1 MLHLV
6 KSSRA
11 YDPETIAVM
20 TTAFDQ
26 VSQSLSARM
35 NGNEDVQRA
44 LAAAILRLVD
54 QGERDPM
61 LLADVA
67 FRELAGELLIPI
79 PEFRIADHLVT
90 TTRVPTPTRP

>member
-1 MLHLV
+1 MSHLV
-6 KSSRA
+6 EPNRA
-11 YDPETIAVM
+11 YDLDLETIAVM
-20 TTAFDQ
+20 ETAFDL

-67 FRELAGELLIPI
+67 FRQLAGI
-79 PEFRIADHLVT
+79 
-90 TTRVPTPTRP
+90 

>member
-1 MLHLV
+1 MSHLV
-6 KSSRA
+6 EPNRT
-11 YDPETIAVM
+11 YDLETIAVM
-20 TTAFDQ
+20 ETAFDL

-54 QGERDPM
+54 QGERDPI

-67 FRELAGELLIPI
+67 FRELAGI
-79 PEFRIADHLVT
+79 
-90 TTRVPTPTRP
+90 

>member
-6 KSSRA
+6 EPNRTFDS
-11 YDPETIAVM
+11 ETIAVM

-67 FRELAGELLIPI
+67 FRELAGI
-79 PEFRIADHLVT
+79 
-90 TTRVPTPTRP
+90 

>member
-1 MLHLV
+1 MLHLFEP
-6 KSSRA
+6 SRTF
-11 YDPETIAVM
+11 DSETIAVM

-35 NGNEDVQRA
+35 KGNEDVQRA

-67 FRELAGELLIPI
+67 FRELAGI
-79 PEFRIADHLVT
+79 
-90 TTRVPTPTRP
+90 